1 MSTTNELSKKVV
13 FNITFHHQIDILKFH
28 LSNLFDWSCSRDM
41 EYVITSAHKENLE
54 NIAKHIADVFP
65 EQKVEC
71 VFVPEDHGYNLG
83 TIMNVVCGIK
93 HIHQNKTYDFI
104 VNVEGDNMFYYE
116 DRFLKIINE
125 MLKQNKHLLLIE
137 EGYGK
142 ELHTNFP
149 ELNLPHYF
157 HFTTLNIFSKDYITN
172 HFPLEIY
179 KDISDIRWSGRPGT
193 PYEVY
198 MGLATI
204 IKNNLTQENQMKF
217 YNEKGLR
224 LDYDRNANPLNW
236 SEPDNMVP
244 EKFLK
249 WGIINAPT
257 TAGGSISADWNR
269 LVEFINHYK
278 HLKSQYE

>member
-1 MSTTNELSKKVV
+1 MSGINVLSKKIV

-28 LSNLFDWSCSRDM
+28 LTNLFNWSCSQNM
-41 EYVITSAHKENLE
+41 EYVITSAHKENLKE
-54 NIAKHIADVFP
+54 IAKYVAETHPI
-65 EQKVEC
+65 QKVEC

-83 TIMNVVCGIK
+83 TIMNVVCGIRY
-93 HIHQNKTYDFI
+93 IHQNKSFDFI

-125 MLKQNKHLLLIE
+125 MGIQNKHLLLIE

-149 ELNLPHYF
+149 QLNLPHYF
-157 HFTTLNIFSKDYITN
+157 HFTTLNIFSKEYIDN
-172 HFPLEIY
+172 HFPHDVY
-179 KDISDIRWSGRPGT
+179 KNITDIRWSGRPGT
-193 PYEVY
+193 PYEIY

-204 IKNNLTQENQMKF
+204 IKNNLTQENQMEF
-217 YNEKGLR
+217 YNNKGLR

-257 TAGGSISADWNR
+257 TAGGSIDADWTR
-269 LVEFINHYK
+269 LIQFINHYTP
-278 HLKSQYE
+278 LKEKYD